1 MLKQHFVFLQG
12 SFCCGYGN
20 NDAAIA
26 FKGYDCV
33 MVPGAS
39 TGGAMALMKAQ
50 SICGRL
56 FGTKLVPVGPDTTA
70 MHASVCCK
78 ISCL

>member
-1 MLKQHFVFLQG
+1 M
-12 SFCCGYGN
+12 
-20 NDAAIA
+20 
-26 FKGYDCV
+26 V
-33 MVPGAS
+33 MVTTMQQSLSKVTTVPGAS

-56 FGTKLVPVGPDTTA
+56 FGTKLVAAVGPDTTA